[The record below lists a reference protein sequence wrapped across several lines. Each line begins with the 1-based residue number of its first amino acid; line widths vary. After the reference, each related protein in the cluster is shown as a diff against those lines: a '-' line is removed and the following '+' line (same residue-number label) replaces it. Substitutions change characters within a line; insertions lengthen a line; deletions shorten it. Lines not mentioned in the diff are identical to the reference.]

1 MGLASGFTGG
11 VALTLSVAYL
21 SVLAHQRTREQQGA
35 SLRAQAIA
43 IHGLID
49 PLPAPLP
56 PTRSEVA
63 AAQRLSSIE
72 VAKDRWNNEVEN
84 AVRWVQ
90 RSDWNE
96 IREGVED
103 GISNL
108 WANTFGEAPAE
119 GAEKVKTKA
128 VDTRE
133 GVAAAAQNAYS
144 KAAAQARSVEQAA
157 EDKILEAR
165 LRANRQAVKV
175 ENTVKETVKEKA
187 SEAKGV
193 LASAIEAGKETAN
206 ALLGRVE
213 AESKVSPVAKA
224 LEERYVQ
231 PEAKVNKTVAEVLR
245 ERYTPFDERDNTH
258 LRGL

>member
-1 MGLASGFTGG
+1 MGFASGFTGG

-21 SVLAHQRTREQQGA
+21 SVLAHQRNREQQGA

-72 VAKDRWNNEVEN
+72 VAKDRWNYEVEN

-90 RSDWNE
+90 RSDWSE

-119 GAEKVKTKA
+119 GAQKVNAKA
-128 VDTRE
+128 VEARE
-133 GVAAAAQNAYS
+133 GVAAAAQNAYT

-175 ENTVKETVKEKA
+175 ETAVKEKA

-213 AESKVSPVAKA
+213 AESEASPVARA
-224 LEERYVQ
+224 LEQRYAQ

-245 ERYTPFDERDNTH
+245 ERYTPFDERDNTL
-258 LRGL
+258 LRGV

>member
-1 MGLASGFTGG
+1 MGFASGFTGG

-21 SVLAHQRTREQQGA
+21 SVLAHQRNREQQGA

-72 VAKDRWNNEVEN
+72 VAKDRWNYEVEN

-90 RSDWNE
+90 RSDWSE

-103 GISNL
+103 GIANL
-108 WANTFGEAPAE
+108 WANAFGEAPAE
-119 GAEKVKTKA
+119 GAQTVNAKA
-128 VDTRE
+128 VEAGE
-133 GVAAAAQNAYS
+133 GVAAAAQNAYT

-175 ENTVKETVKEKA
+175 ETAVKEKA

-193 LASAIEAGKETAN
+193 LASAIEAGKEKAN

-213 AESKVSPVAKA
+213 AEAESEASPVAKA
-224 LEERYVQ
+224 LEQRYAQ

-245 ERYTPFDERDNTH
+245 ERYTPFDERDNTL
-258 LRGL
+258 LRGV